1 MVRIHGQWCGP
12 NWTQGKSQPANAP
25 NVNFNAPCDD
35 ALDCACRSHDKDCS
49 NRLGCSAK
57 ADRKLI
63 VAALRY
69 ANNPINKI
77 FRPITTTKASAV
89 AAGITA
95 ASLTRR
101 R

>member
-12 NWTQGKSQPANAP
+12 NWTQGKSQPANSP

-49 NRLGCSAK
+49 HSKGCSSK
-57 ADRKLI
+57 ADRKL
-63 VAALRY
+63 VAAALRY
-69 ANNPINKI
+69 ANNPINRL
-77 FRPITTTKASAV
+77 FRPIITKKAEAV
-89 AAGITA
+89 AVGISA
-95 ASLTRR
+95 ASMTRR

>member
-1 MVRIHGQWCGP
+1 MVKIHGQWCGP
-12 NWTQGKSQPANAP
+12 NWTQGKSQPANAKG
-25 NVNFNAPCDD
+25 VDFTASCDD
-35 ALDCACRSHDKDCS
+35 ALDCACRSHDKDCAHPK
-49 NRLGCSAK
+49 GCSAK

-95 ASLTRR
+95 ASLTRKR
-101 R
+101 